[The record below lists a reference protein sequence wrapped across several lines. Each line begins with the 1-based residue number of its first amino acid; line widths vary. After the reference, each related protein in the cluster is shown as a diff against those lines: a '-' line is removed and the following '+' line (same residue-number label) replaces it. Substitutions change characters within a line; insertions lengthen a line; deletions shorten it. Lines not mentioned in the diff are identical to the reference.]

1 MNIIFKKHWKLNFKK
16 TGIIILSISPHV
28 ANMNEWMNEYLKS
41 HVGEFLGCPVVRTWC
56 FQCQGWVRS
65 LVRELRYWK
74 SCGVAKEKKKYCWLV
89 LKIAV
94 VWVEV
99 WLQSLWPEVWALRMP
114 RMEPTALFINWCP
127 WSLKGVRFSF
137 HIHPGGQWGLSSRW
151 FIHSADIHWVP
162 TTCQALLGGGD
173 REALLF
179 QSLYSNVWKWWTLFP
194 ENQWVNLSSTHTY
207 THGCSLAHSCC
218 GVGENP
224 AHWISSTISWVQKA
238 YSSSLPSGGLCLLPM
253 PPPGRCSGLP
263 LSTLCCF
270 G

>member
-1 MNIIFKKHWKLNFKK
+1 MLSVP
-16 TGIIILSISPHV
+16 GLGSILRQRTKI
-28 ANMNEWMNEYLKS
+28 LK
-41 HVGEFLGCPVVRTWC
+41 VLC
-56 FQCQGWVRS
+56 
-65 LVRELRYWK
+65 
-74 SCGVAKEKKKYCWLV
+74 CGQRKKKV
-89 LKIAV
+89 LLITSQDCSCPGGNVTGRAYG
-94 VWVEV
+94 
-99 WLQSLWPEVWALRMP
+99 LRSGLALRML

-179 QSLYSNVWKWWTLFP
+179 QSLYSNPLSFGATDIFKNVWKWWTLFP

-207 THGCSLAHSCC
+207 THGCSRAHSCC
-218 GVGENP
+218 GVRENP

-238 YSSSLPSGGLCLLPM
+238 YSSSLPSGGLCLLPT
-253 PPPGRCSGLP
+253 PPPVHCSGLP